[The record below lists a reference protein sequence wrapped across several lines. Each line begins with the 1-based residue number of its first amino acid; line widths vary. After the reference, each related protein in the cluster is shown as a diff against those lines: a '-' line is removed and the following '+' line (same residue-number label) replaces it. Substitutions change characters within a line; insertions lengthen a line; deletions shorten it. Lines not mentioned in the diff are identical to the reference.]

1 MEGMYDNLLN
11 QDSEQSVFRLV
22 KVLSEIT
29 EELINAV
36 VKFPEYPTDPLH
48 ALAILGEE
56 YGELNKAVLQST
68 YEPHKTNLEEVKMEA
83 IQTAAMAIR
92 FILSLEEFN
101 YEQSIQ
107 HKQEL

>member
-22 KVLSEIT
+22 GVLSEIT

-56 YGELNKAVLQST
+56 YGEINKAVLQST

-92 FILSLEEFN
+92 FIMSLEEFN

>member
-1 MEGMYDNLLN
+1 MYDNFLN
-11 QDSEQSVFRLV
+11 QDSGQSDLRLV

-29 EELINAV
+29 EELSSAV
-36 VKFPEYPTDPLH
+36 VKFPKYPTDPLH

-56 YGELNKAVLQST
+56 YGELNKAVLQNT

-101 YEQSIQ
+101 YKQSIQ
-107 HKQEL
+107 HNQEL

>member
-1 MEGMYDNLLN
+1 MEGMYDSFLN
-11 QDSEQSVFRLV
+11 QDSEKSDFRLV
-22 KVLSEIT
+22 GVLSEIT

-101 YEQSIQ
+101 YEKSIQ

>member
-101 YEQSIQ
+101 YEQSTQ